1 MNSKESKPITLTFK
15 SNRSIIHKSFALS
28 CDTKQIN
35 KKTPSEWDDSM
46 ATTRYVTL
54 TEYNWIMK
62 RREEEE
68 AKRLAEEAANKK
80 GAKK

>member
-1 MNSKESKPITLTFK
+1 M
-15 SNRSIIHKSFALS
+15 AA
-28 CDTKQIN
+28 TK
-35 KKTPSEWDDSM
+35 
-46 ATTRYVTL
+46 YVTL

-68 AKRLAEEAANKK
+68 VRRLAEEAANKK